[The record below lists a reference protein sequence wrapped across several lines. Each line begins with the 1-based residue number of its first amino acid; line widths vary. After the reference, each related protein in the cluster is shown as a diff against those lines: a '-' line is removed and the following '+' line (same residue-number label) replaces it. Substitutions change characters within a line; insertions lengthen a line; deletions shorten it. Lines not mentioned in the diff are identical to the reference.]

1 LHLVRASVP
10 VVEVTNNADT
20 RSVWRPD
27 SKGDTFSAAYFGD
40 VRAELFVDLFV
51 ASFAEEMEIDVA
63 KKVHSRR

>member
-1 LHLVRASVP
+1 
-10 VVEVTNNADT
+10 
-20 RSVWRPD
+20 VWRPD